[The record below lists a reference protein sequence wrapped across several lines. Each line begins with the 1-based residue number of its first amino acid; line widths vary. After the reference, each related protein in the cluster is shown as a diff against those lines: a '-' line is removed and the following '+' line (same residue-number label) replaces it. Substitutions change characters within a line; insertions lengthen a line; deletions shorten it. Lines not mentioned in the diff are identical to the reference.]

1 MAMPEGHAPPTLP
14 AGHTAPSGK
23 KSSKKHTAALVI
35 VGIIIVMVAVAGY
48 VAVRNSCT
56 SEDKAMREA
65 LLTEMRKKTLL
76 AEAEQAKA
84 QGMIDLVK
92 AYAAAGTAD
101 APEAVYA
108 NSLAKSNIERS
119 NQLLAEYNE
128 LKVRYESYK
137 QCD

>member
-84 QGMIDLVK
+84 QGMIDLE
-92 AYAAAGTAD
+92 GIRGSRHGRRTRGR
-101 APEAVYA
+101 
-108 NSLAKSNIERS
+108 LC
-119 NQLLAEYNE
+119 E
-128 LKVRYESYK
+128 LPGKIKHRT
-137 QCD
+137 